1 MATWKKKINQG
12 NDETI
17 TTVSSVMDQQGQFQP
32 NNGDVRYWVRHNTY
46 TYTHRLKYLIPHL
59 TWLGLDAM
67 VLPTFE
73 T

>member
-32 NNGDVRYWVRHNTY
+32 NNGDVRY
-46 TYTHRLKYLIPHL
+46 
-59 TWLGLDAM
+59 
-67 VLPTFE
+67 
-73 T
+73 